1 MNTFLKIIAC
11 AIILLSC
18 KDNTVKQPEV
28 QKRDNSSIENSST
41 NNSIESKPQRLRPVL
56 KSNEGNQTDCGY
68 DDGSYS
74 AEVDYYN
81 PKTGFTNTY
90 ELNVQV
96 QDCNIIEIDF
106 PKGGWLDSDHIDPTA
121 IDEDGNASIE
131 DDQGRNFDVHLS
143 ENDKKIKDEDDNNT
157 EHDGN
162 DQ

>member
-1 MNTFLKIIAC
+1 MKVLFKIIFC
-11 AIILLSC
+11 CIIVLSC
-18 KDNTVKQPEV
+18 KDNIIKQTEV
-28 QKRDNSSIENSST
+28 QKSDNSPIENSST
-41 NNSIESKPQRLRPVL
+41 NNSIESKPQRLRPIL